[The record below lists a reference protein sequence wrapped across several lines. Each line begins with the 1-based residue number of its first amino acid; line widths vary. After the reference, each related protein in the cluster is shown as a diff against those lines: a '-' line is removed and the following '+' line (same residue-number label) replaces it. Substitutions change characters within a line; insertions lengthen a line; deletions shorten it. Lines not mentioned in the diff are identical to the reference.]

1 MENYVVTGGAGFIGS
16 HVVEELVRQ
25 KQTVTVI
32 DNLLTGKK
40 ENIAPYLSKIN
51 FLFDSITNKD
61 VLKTAFADAD
71 YVIHLAALP
80 SVPRS
85 IKDPLASHE
94 NNLTGS
100 LTVFDVAKEMGVK
113 RVVYASSS
121 SVYGNSETLPK
132 VETMPKKPL
141 SFYALQKS
149 TVEEYTKLYHDLYG
163 SEFVGMRFFNV
174 FGSRQDPYSNYAAV
188 IPKFIKLMKKGVA
201 PTIYGDGKT
210 SRDFTYITNVVDG
223 LITACKHPNKIGGE
237 VFNLAYGE
245 RYSLNELVAELNT
258 LLETNLT
265 PTYEDFRAGDV
276 KHSQAGTQKM
286 KRILKFESK
295 VNFKDGLKE
304 VVKYY

>member
-1 MENYVVTGGAGFIGS
+1 MANYVVTGGAGFIGS

-61 VLKTAFADAD
+61 VLKTSFADAD

-174 FGSRQDPYSNYAAV
+174 FGSRQDPDSNYAAV

-210 SRDFTYITNVVDG
+210 SRDFTYVTNVVDG

-286 KRILKFESK
+286 KRILKFEPK